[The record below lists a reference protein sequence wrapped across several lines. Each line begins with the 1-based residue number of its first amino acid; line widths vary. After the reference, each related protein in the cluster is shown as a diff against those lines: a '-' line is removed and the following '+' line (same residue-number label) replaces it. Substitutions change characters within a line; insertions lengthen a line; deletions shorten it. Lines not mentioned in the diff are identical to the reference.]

1 MVTQQVKASA
11 ERGYWILI
19 GGWTSKTTPFSTDE
33 SKKINMVERTWSQL
47 LEIGY
52 DPIKSR
58 LKVEKP
64 LGNNQVC

>member
-1 MVTQQVKASA
+1 MNEQTEHLLDPSSDGDPASEG
-11 ERGYWILI
+11 ERWERLLN
-19 GGWTSKTTPFSTDE
+19 TDE